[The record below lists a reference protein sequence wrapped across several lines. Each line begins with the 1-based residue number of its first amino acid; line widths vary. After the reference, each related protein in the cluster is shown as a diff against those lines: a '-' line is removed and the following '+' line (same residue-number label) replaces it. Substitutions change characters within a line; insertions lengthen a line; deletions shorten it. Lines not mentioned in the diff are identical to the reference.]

1 MKLRLLGSISLAPA
15 RLAASE
21 SPPAEARF
29 LRLTKSPS
37 TPKVTA
43 RSGDR
48 SNTRERDSQAL
59 LLLLRAQFGDER
71 GVIAREDGFLTKD
84 ARILANARLIDGR
97 KRGVGRTQHVERTG
111 EPNRAFESLAKARF
125 VSRVSLQNLDE
136 HLAPCLRSLELDKQS
151 PDANTLFEC
160 CR

>member
-1 MKLRLLGSISLAPA
+1 MKFS
-15 RLAASE
+15 
-21 SPPAEARF
+21 
-29 LRLTKSPS
+29 TKSRRS
-37 TPKVTA
+37 VTWYPTQPRKSVEL
-43 RSGDR
+43 RSG
-48 SNTRERDSQAL
+48 L
-59 LLLLRAQFGDER
+59 VPRAQLRDKR

-97 KRGVGRTQHVERTG
+97 KRGVGRAQHVERTG